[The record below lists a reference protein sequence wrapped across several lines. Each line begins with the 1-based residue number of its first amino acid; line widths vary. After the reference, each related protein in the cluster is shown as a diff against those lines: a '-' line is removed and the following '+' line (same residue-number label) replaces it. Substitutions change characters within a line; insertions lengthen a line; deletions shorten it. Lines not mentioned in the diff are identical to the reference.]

1 MIKKNKYYLI
11 IENSRDL
18 NLSIIKLRKK
28 FCIIY
33 RNKKSN
39 EDFNSLLKFRKKCLH
54 KNIDFFVAND
64 LILFKRLRADGLY
77 ISAHNKDLSVKK
89 FRFNRASII
98 GSAHN
103 LKEIKLK
110 LLQGCSDVIF
120 SRLYKTAYN
129 YKESFLGIVKFNLR
143 IMSYK
148 HNLIPLGGINAKNF
162 KNLRLIK
169 SDSFVLFSAIKKK
182 PAKIF
187 SRLF

>member
-33 RNKKSN
+33 RNNKSKEN
-39 EDFNSLLKFRKKCLH
+39 FNSLLKFREKCSC
-54 KNIDFFVAND
+54 KSIDFFVAND
-64 LILFKRLRADGLY
+64 LKLFKRLKADGLY
-77 ISAHNKDLSVKK
+77 VSAYNKDLSVRK
-89 FRFNRASII
+89 FKFNRAKII

-110 LLQGCSDVIF
+110 LLQGCSDIIF
-120 SRLYKTAYN
+120 SRLYKTAYD
-129 YKESFLGIVKFNLR
+129 YKQDFLGIVKFNLK
-143 IMSYK
+143 IISYK
-148 HNLIPLGGINAKNF
+148 LSLIPLGGINNKNF
-162 KNLRLIK
+162 TNLRLVK

-182 PAKIF
+182 PAKII